1 MRLGRYLFQR
11 FLAMLVVL
19 LGISLIV
26 FFVIR
31 ITGDPVEAM
40 LAGTQPTKEAIAAL
54 THAMGL
60 DKPLPEQYWIFLTN
74 MLRGNFGNSLYDGE
88 SVFNLIRVRLAATAM
103 LAVSGL
109 IIGILIS
116 VPLGVLAALRKG
128 SVTDVGV
135 RAASLLGISFPSF
148 WLGIMLVL
156 IFAVKLHVLPVAGYG
171 SWKNLV
177 LPAVT
182 LGAGQAGIMT
192 GLVRSNMIDV
202 MNEQF
207 IQTARAKGLR
217 ATAVVYLHG
226 LRNAMLPVVTYLG
239 LSLGALLGG
248 VVIIEQVFA
257 WPGIGQLMIAAINR
271 RDYPVVQG
279 GAVILALFIVLSN
292 LAVDLCYTLID
303 PRIKISS

>member
-1 MRLGRYLFQR
+1 MGRYLFQR
-11 FLAMLVVL
+11 LIATIVVL

-31 ITGDPVEAM
+31 ITGNPVEAM
-40 LAGTQPTKEAIAAL
+40 LAGTEPTKQAIAAL

-60 DKPLPEQYWIFLTN
+60 DKPLPEQYWIFLSN
-74 MLRGNFGNSLYDGE
+74 LLHGNFGRSLYSGQ
-88 SVFNLIRVRLAATAM
+88 SVFNLVRTRFVATAM
-103 LAVSGL
+103 LAVAGL
-109 IIGILIS
+109 LIGIVIS
-116 VPLGVLAALRKG
+116 VPLGVLAALHKG
-128 SVTDVGV
+128 SATDVGV
-135 RAASLLGISFPSF
+135 RALSLLGISFPSF

-156 IFAVKLHVLPVAGYG
+156 IFAVKIHVLPVAGYS
-171 SWKNLV
+171 SWKSII

-182 LGAGQAGIMT
+182 LWAGQAGIMT
-192 GLVRSNMIDV
+192 GLIRSNMIDV
-202 MNEQF
+202 LGEQY

-217 ATAVVYLHG
+217 GVAVVYLHG

-239 LSLGALLGG
+239 LSLGTLLGG

-257 WPGIGQLMIAAINR
+257 WPGIGQLMITAIDQ

>member
-1 MRLGRYLFQR
+1 MGRYLFQR
-11 FLAMLVVL
+11 LIATIVVL

-31 ITGDPVEAM
+31 ITGNPVEAM
-40 LAGTQPTKEAIAAL
+40 LAGTTPTKQAIAAL

-60 DKPLPEQYWIFLTN
+60 DKPLPVQYWVFLTN
-74 MLRGNFGNSLYDGE
+74 MLHGNFGNSLYSGE
-88 SVFNLIRVRLAATAM
+88 PVFNLIRVRLVATAM
-103 LAVSGL
+103 LAVAGL
-109 IIGILIS
+109 LIGIVIS
-116 VPLGVLAALRKG
+116 VPLGVTAALHKG
-128 SVTDVGV
+128 SATDVGV
-135 RAASLLGISFPSF
+135 RALSLLGISFPSF

-156 IFAVKLHVLPVAGYG
+156 IFAVKIHALPVAGYS
-171 SWKNLV
+171 SWKSII

-182 LGAGQAGIMT
+182 LGVGQAGIMT
-192 GLVRSNMIDV
+192 GLVRSNLIDV
-202 MNEQF
+202 MNEQY

-217 ATAVVYLHG
+217 ATAVVYVHG
-226 LRNAMLPVVTYLG
+226 LRNAMLPVITYLG

-257 WPGIGQLMIAAINR
+257 WPGIGQLMINAIDQ

>member
-1 MRLGRYLFQR
+1 MGRYLFQR
-11 FLAMLVVL
+11 LIATIVVL

-31 ITGDPVEAM
+31 ITGNPVEAM
-40 LAGTQPTKEAIAAL
+40 LAGTTPTKQAIAAL

-60 DKPLPEQYWIFLTN
+60 DKPLPVQYWVFLTN
-74 MLRGNFGNSLYDGE
+74 MLHGNFGNSLYSGE
-88 SVFNLIRVRLAATAM
+88 PVFNLIRVRLVATAM
-103 LAVSGL
+103 LAVAGL
-109 IIGILIS
+109 LIGVVIS
-116 VPLGVLAALRKG
+116 VPLGVTAALHKG
-128 SVTDVGV
+128 SATDVGV
-135 RAASLLGISFPSF
+135 RALSLLGISFPSF

-156 IFAVKLHVLPVAGYG
+156 IFAVKIHALPVAGYS
-171 SWKNLV
+171 SWKSII

-182 LGAGQAGIMT
+182 LGVGQAGIMT
-192 GLVRSNMIDV
+192 GLVRSNLIDV
-202 MNEQF
+202 MNEQY

-217 ATAVVYLHG
+217 ATAVVYVHG
-226 LRNAMLPVVTYLG
+226 LRNAMLPVITYLG

-257 WPGIGQLMIAAINR
+257 WPGIGQLMINAIDQ

>member
-1 MRLGRYLFQR
+1 MGRYLFQR
-11 FLAMLVVL
+11 LIATIVVL

-31 ITGDPVEAM
+31 ITGNPVEAM
-40 LAGTQPTKEAIAAL
+40 LAGTTPTKQAIAAL

-60 DKPLPEQYWIFLTN
+60 DKPLPVQYWVFLTN
-74 MLRGNFGNSLYDGE
+74 MLHGNFGNSLYSGE
-88 SVFNLIRVRLAATAM
+88 PVFNLIRVRLVATAM
-103 LAVSGL
+103 LAVAGL
-109 IIGILIS
+109 LIGVVIS
-116 VPLGVLAALRKG
+116 VPLGVTAALHKG
-128 SVTDVGV
+128 SATDVGV
-135 RAASLLGISFPSF
+135 RALSLLGISFPSF

-156 IFAVKLHVLPVAGYG
+156 IFAVKIHALPVAGYS
-171 SWKNLV
+171 SWKSII

-182 LGAGQAGIMT
+182 LGVGQAGIMT
-192 GLVRSNMIDV
+192 GLVRSNLIDV
-202 MNEQF
+202 MNEQY

-217 ATAVVYLHG
+217 ATAVVYVHG
-226 LRNAMLPVVTYLG
+226 LRNAMLPVITYLG

-257 WPGIGQLMIAAINR
+257 WPGIGQLMINAIDQ

-292 LAVDLCYTLID
+292 LAVELCYTLID